1 MTQLSTNNLSLV
13 KDYVESKVEQYAQYL
28 TFSVAGEQLAI
39 NISEVEEIIEINHIT
54 HVPMTPGYIS
64 GVIHLRGN
72 VVPVVDLSARL
83 TNTICT
89 FTKLTCIILVEINTG
104 SSNQQIGMI
113 VDQVE
118 EIIEISNNDTKPP
131 PGFGGEINVDFIQAM
146 GKVGDNFIILLE
158 VSKILS
164 TKELSQ
170 LHKLSNAELAD
181 KMNHIEE

>member
-1 MTQLSTNNLSLV
+1 MAQKSINNLALV
-13 KDYVESKVEQYAQYL
+13 TDNIEKKLEQYAQYL
-28 TFSVAGEQLAI
+28 TFSVGKEQLAI
-39 NISEVEEIIEINHIT
+39 NINEVKEIIEINHIT
-54 HVPMTPGYIS
+54 HIPMTPDYIS

-118 EIIEISNNDTKPP
+118 EIIEISKNDTKPP

-170 LHKLSNAELAD
+170 LTSLSNPELAD
-181 KMNHIEE
+181 DIQR